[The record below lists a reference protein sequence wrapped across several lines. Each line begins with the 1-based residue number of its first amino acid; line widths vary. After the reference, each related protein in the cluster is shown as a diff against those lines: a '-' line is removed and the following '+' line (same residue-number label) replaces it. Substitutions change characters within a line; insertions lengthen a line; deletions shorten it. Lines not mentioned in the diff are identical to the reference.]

1 MSIGAVPYPI
11 VPPLPEHEHRTS
23 TTSTEGPDRTTEQ
36 KQLSDEQK
44 AALAARSAVTD
55 EQIAATGEQRAQKE
69 REAAARKDFAD
80 RDLALTDQQATENQ
94 RALEEAGKLV
104 SDNRARTQVLTAQL
118 NAVPSPSLFQKGD
131 TWHNALKAVFLGLG
145 GLGDAMTK
153 AAYLRVGKAAPDI
166 HTVDDVINRDLE
178 LQKEHIAKLKDDVVM
193 ARTGLQDAQQAREQM
208 IADVNLKGAVAHGRL
223 EKLLA
228 ARLAAIGMSAPEIE
242 QHQQILAQREKQ
254 ADFRAKYVEP
264 LVTSLTKKFEAT
276 KKTNEDVNRTGGAGA
291 MKATEAAMEA
301 VPLANA
307 FKVVSS
313 YQPGMLEG
321 VTPRV
326 AQDADAQNF
335 EAAQARLRTAV
346 VGELGSK
353 RNITGEAAEKLYQEM
368 YEVRPTD
375 KPEVRA
381 AKLQRLKS
389 DLDAMTM
396 GGVSAQLAAPA
407 AAAPPPAAAPAPAR
421 PTQPPPFVPAPA
433 PAAAPPVARPPVA
446 PPAPAPPA
454 MDRVALLKQLGAAYQ
469 EAVKRGD
476 PRAPLIQA
484 KIREVIRGG

>member
-11 VPPLPEHEHRTS
+11 VPPLPEHETKTGTESSSTS
-23 TTSTEGPDRTTEQ
+23 GGTTEE
-36 KQLSDEQK
+36 KQLSDEQRK
-44 AALAARSAVTD
+44 ALEQRAAVTG

-69 REAAARKDFAD
+69 REAAVAKEFAD
-80 RDLALTDQQATENQ
+80 QEATTAEQQAAAHEQ
-94 RALEEAGKLV
+94 ALAESGKMI
-104 SDNRARTQVLTAQL
+104 SDARARAQVSQARYD
-118 NAVPSPSLFQKGD
+118 AAPAPSLFKSGD
-131 TWHNALKAVFLGLG
+131 TWHNALKGVFLGLG

-153 AAYLRVGKAAPDI
+153 AAYLRVGKTAPQVDTVGDI
-166 HTVDDVINRDLE
+166 INRDLE
-178 LQKEHIAKLKDDVVM
+178 SQKEHIAQLKDSVVM
-193 ARTGLQDAQQAREQM
+193 ARTGIQDAYTARQQM
-208 IADVNLKGAVAHGRL
+208 LADVDLKGVAAYSKL
-223 EKLLA
+223 EKLMR
-228 ARLAAIGMSAPEIE
+228 ARLAALGMSAPEIE
-242 QHQQILAQREKQ
+242 QHQQILALKEKQ
-254 ADFRAKYVEP
+254 AEGQAKYVEP
-264 LVTSLTKKFEAT
+264 LVTSISKKFETT
-276 KKTNEDVNRTGGAGA
+276 KKGSGEETNRTGGAGA

-301 VPLANA
+301 VPLADA
-307 FKVVSS
+307 YKVVAG

-321 VTPRV
+321 VTPRNF
-326 AQDADAQNF
+326 QDADAQNF

-396 GGVSAQLAAPA
+396 GGVSGQLAQPPAVAPA
-407 AAAPPPAAAPAPAR
+407 SAPAR

-433 PAAAPPVARPPVA
+433 PAAPPPVARPPVA
-446 PPAPAPPA
+446 PPAPPPPA

-469 EAVKRGD
+469 DAVKRGD